1 MKCSFEIPFNTAKS
15 AKDALKVLTETE
27 SVLSDRSSAKF
38 TLKGTSVLIDVSAS
52 DFTAL
57 RAKCTTLL
65 RDLKVIID
73 TNDILQEETE

>member
-27 SVLSDRSSAKF
+27 SVLSERSSAEF
-38 TLKGTSVLIDVSAS
+38 SLNGTNVLIEVKAS

-73 TNDILQEETE
+73 TNDILTKE

>member
-1 MKCSFEIPFNTAKS
+1 MKCSFEIPFSTLKS

-27 SVLSDRSSAKF
+27 SVLSDRSSAEF
-38 TLKGTSVLIDVSAS
+38 SLNGTNVLIDVSAS

-73 TNDILQEETE
+73 TNDILTKE

>member
-1 MKCSFEIPFNTAKS
+1 MKCNFEIPFSSEKS
-15 AKDALKVLTETE
+15 AKNALKVLTETE
-27 SVLSDRSSAKF
+27 SILSDRSKAQF
-38 TLKGTSVLIDVSAS
+38 TVKGKIVHIIVEAG

-73 TNDILQEETE
+73 TNTIIEE